1 MLMAQEVE
9 RMDKKS
15 EHVRIPVL
23 LRINNPR
30 HQFVYNILENVENR
44 SAYIRE
50 AVIYYYRHNGMM
62 EEDDILEDIRKKVVQ
77 ECNSQLLNELDKR
90 MESKNSIDYKKLKNM
105 F

>member
-1 MLMAQEVE
+1 M
-9 RMDKKS
+9 
-15 EHVRIPVL
+15 
-23 LRINNPR
+23 
-30 HQFVYNILENVENR
+30 ENR

-50 AVIYYYRHNGMM
+50 AVIYYYGHHGIST
-62 EEDDILEDIRKKVVQ
+62 EEDDILDGIRKVVK

>member
-1 MLMAQEVE
+1 MAQEVE

-30 HQFVYNILENVENR
+30 HQFVYNILENVENK

-50 AVIYYYRHNGMM
+50 AVIYYYRHNGIST
-62 EEDDILEDIRKKVVQ
+62 EEDDILEDIRKVVQ
-77 ECNSQLLNELDKR
+77 ECNSQLLDELDKR
-90 MESKNSIDYKKLKNM
+90 MERKNSIDYKKLKNM

>member
-1 MLMAQEVE
+1 M
-9 RMDKKS
+9 S
-15 EHVRIPVL
+15 EFQYYFGLIIRG
-23 LRINNPR
+23 INS
-30 HQFVYNILENVENR
+30 FITFWKMWNR

-50 AVIYYYRHNGMM
+50 AVIYYYGHHGIST
-62 EEDDILEDIRKKVVQ
+62 EEDDILDGIRKVVK

>member
-1 MLMAQEVE
+1 
-9 RMDKKS
+9 MDKKS

-50 AVIYYYRHNGMM
+50 AFIFYYRHHGISS
-62 EEDDILEDIRKKVVQ
+62 EKDDFVEDIRKVVQ
-77 ECNSQLLNELDKR
+77 ECNSQLLNELDKL

>member
-1 MLMAQEVE
+1 
-9 RMDKKS
+9 MDKKS

-23 LRINNPR
+23 LRINNPK
-30 HQFVYNILENVENR
+30 HQFVYNMENR

-50 AVIYYYRHNGMM
+50 SVIYYYRHHGIST
-62 EEDDILEDIRKKVVQ
+62 EEDDILEDIRKVVK

-90 MESKNSIDYKKLKNM
+90 MKSKNSIDFKKLKNM

>member
-1 MLMAQEVE
+1 MAQEVE

-30 HQFVYNILENVENR
+30 HQFVYTILENVENR

-50 AVIYYYRHNGMM
+50 AVIYYYGHHGIST
-62 EEDDILEDIRKKVVQ
+62 EEDDILDGIRKVVK

>member
-30 HQFVYNILENVENR
+30 HQFVYKILENVENR

-50 AVIYYYRHNGMM
+50 AVIYYYRHNGAR
-62 EEDDILEDIRKKVVQ
+62 I
-77 ECNSQLLNELDKR
+77 
-90 MESKNSIDYKKLKNM
+90 
-105 F
+105 

>member
-1 MLMAQEVE
+1 
-9 RMDKKS
+9 MDKKS

-50 AVIYYYRHNGMM
+50 AVIYYYRHNGIST
-62 EEDDILEDIRKKVVQ
+62 EEDNILEDIRK
-77 ECNSQLLNELDKR
+77 CNSQLLNELDKR